1 VSDLAVQPGVDPAT
15 LYWRGECCIDSLG
28 ERREALQRALEDG
41 LPVVIDVS
49 EVARIDTAGL
59 QLLLAFVLDMRRNGR
74 AVKCVAASAPVLQG
88 ARLAGICELLGLESA
103 ES

>member
-1 VSDLAVQPGVDPAT
+1 VIDLRDDSGAESST
-15 LYWRGECCIDSLG
+15 LHWRGECCIDSLT
-28 ERREALQRALEDG
+28 ERREELLRALEDG
-41 LPVVIDVS
+41 LPVAIDLS

-88 ARLAGICELLGLESA
+88 ARLAGICELLGLPSA
-103 ES
+103 